1 MTPAGEA
8 VSRFEFATA
17 TRIVFGAGTVAEA
30 GRLAQELGRR
40 PLVVTGANPDR
51 ARPLLEA
58 LHAEKLGH
66 EVFPVPGEPTTLHV
80 AAGVARAEL
89 RACDCVIGFGGG
101 AAIDAAKAIAA
112 LMTNGG
118 DLYDYLEVV
127 GRGRPRCRAAAPWM
141 AIPTTA
147 GAGAEVTR
155 NAVLLSREHRVKASL
170 RSPLL
175 LARVALVDPELTR
188 SLPPAVTAATGLD
201 ALTQL
206 LEPLTCTRA
215 NPLVDALCREG
226 LGRVARSLRRAFAD
240 GGDLAA
246 RTDMALAA
254 LFGGFA
260 LANAGLGAVH
270 GFAAPLGGSFAAA
283 HGAVCAA
290 LLAPVMAA
298 NLAAL
303 RARAPESGVPAR
315 YAEAARL
322 LTGRAD
328 ATAEDGVAW
337 VRTLTTDL
345 GVRPLRAWGVTG
357 ADVPPLV
364 EKARAASSMKANPV
378 VLTPDEL
385 AGALRGAL

>member
-1 MTPAGEA
+1 MMPAGEA
-8 VSRFEFATA
+8 VAAFEFATA
-17 TRIVFGAGTVAEA
+17 TRIVFGRGTVAQA
-30 GRLAQELGRR
+30 GRIAQELGRR

-58 LHAEKLGH
+58 LRAEKLGH
-66 EVFPVPGEPTTLHV
+66 EVFSVPGEPTTLHI

-101 AAIDAAKAIAA
+101 AAIDAAKAIAG

-118 DLYDYLEVV
+118 DLYEYLEVV
-127 GRGRPRCRAAAPWM
+127 GRGRPLRRAAAPWM

-175 LARVALVDPELTR
+175 LARVALVDPELSIT
-188 SLPPAVTAATGLD
+188 LPPAVTAATGLD

-206 LEPLTCTRA
+206 IEPFTCARA

-226 LGRVARSLRRAFAD
+226 LDRVARSLRRAFTE
-240 GGDLAA
+240 GGDPAA
-246 RTDMALAA
+246 RTDMAVAA
-254 LFGGFA
+254 LFGGCA

-270 GFAAPLGGSFAAA
+270 GFAAPLGGSFSAP

-315 YAEAARL
+315 YAEIARR

-337 VRTLTTDL
+337 VRALTADL
-345 GVRPLRAWGVTG
+345 GIPTLRAWGLTET
-357 ADVPPLV
+357 DVEPLV
-364 EKARAASSMKANPV
+364 TKAQAASSMKANPV
-378 VLTPDEL
+378 ALTPGEL
-385 AGALRGAL
+385 ADALRAAL

>member
-8 VSRFEFATA
+8 AAGFEFATA
-17 TRIVFGAGTVAEA
+17 TRIVFGAGTVAQA

-58 LHAEKLGH
+58 LAAEKLGH

-101 AAIDAAKAIAA
+101 AAMDAAKAIAG
-112 LMTNGG
+112 LLTNGG

-127 GRGRPRCRAAAPWM
+127 GRGRPLCRAAAPWM

-175 LARVALVDPELTR
+175 LARVALVDPRLSL
-188 SLPPAVTAATGLD
+188 SLPPAATAAT
-201 ALTQL
+201 
-206 LEPLTCTRA
+206 
-215 NPLVDALCREG
+215 DALCRDG
-226 LGRVARSLRRAFAD
+226 LGLVGRSLRRAFHH
-240 GGDLAA
+240 GHDLAA
-246 RTDMALAA
+246 RADMALAA
-254 LFGGFA
+254 LFGGLA

-270 GFAAPLGGSFAAA
+270 GFAAPLGGSFPAP

-315 YAEAARL
+315 YAETARR
-322 LTGRAD
+322 LTGHAD

-337 VRTLTTDL
+337 VRALTAEL
-345 GVRPLRAWGVTG
+345 GIPPLRTYGLREDDLA
-357 ADVPPLV
+357 ALV
-364 EKARAASSMKANPV
+364 EKAQAASSMKANPIA
-378 VLTPDEL
+378 LTAGEL
-385 AGALRGAL
+385 AGVLRDAL

>member
-8 VSRFEFATA
+8 AAGFEFATA
-17 TRIVFGAGTVAEA
+17 TRIVFGAGTVAQA

-58 LHAEKLGH
+58 LAAEKLGH

-101 AAIDAAKAIAA
+101 AAMDAAKAIAG
-112 LMTNGG
+112 LLTNGG

-127 GRGRPRCRAAAPWM
+127 GRGRPLCRAAAPWM

-175 LARVALVDPELTR
+175 LARVALVDPRLSL
-188 SLPPAVTAATGLD
+188 SLPPAATAATGLD
-201 ALTQL
+201 ALPQL
-206 LEPLTCTRA
+206 IEPFTGTRA
-215 NPLVDALCREG
+215 NPLTDALCRDG
-226 LGRVARSLRRAFAD
+226 LGLVGRSLRRAFHH
-240 GGDLAA
+240 GHDLAA
-246 RTDMALAA
+246 RADMALAA
-254 LFGGFA
+254 LFGGLA

-270 GFAAPLGGSFAAA
+270 GFAAPLGGSFPAP

-315 YAEAARL
+315 YAETARR
-322 LTGRAD
+322 LTGHAD

-337 VRTLTTDL
+337 VRALTAEL
-345 GVRPLRAWGVTG
+345 GIPPLRTYGLREDDLA
-357 ADVPPLV
+357 ALV
-364 EKARAASSMKANPV
+364 EKAQAASSMKANPIA
-378 VLTPDEL
+378 LTAGEL
-385 AGALRGAL
+385 AGVLRDAL